1 LYMED
6 PESKETT
13 PMTTPSQKTPLLI
26 FGQTCTLQNDTLALR
41 EMHRLCALILLV
53 SGVCGTV
60 ICYQRDSIGKY
71 FNVRWLPVLST
82 GVMSFMYMLKY
93 TNNCM
98 GGWGT
103 SQGKFWCDVKIMYV
117 RGFNTVRT
125 VTRFIN
131 IGCLFTLVCHLLTLE
146 TSTTFVCLLMIIGE
160 WQAGVVENQNQYD
173 IHFQDKFVD
182 DNDCLSLSVLH
193 TYQNSH
199 PIEHVTWS
207 AFLTHGVIDL
217 LTLTFVFV
225 GARLHTDL
233 VFAVPVIV
241 CVIMWSFLVPVML
254 NFAYL
259 KQTITFCQLEIYRM
273 IADVVILPIAVMFTL
288 V

>member
-1 LYMED
+1 MED

-13 PMTTPSQKTPLLI
+13 PINTPSQNTPLLI
-26 FGQTCTLQNDTLALR
+26 FGRTCTLQNDTLTLR
-41 EMHRLCALILLV
+41 DLHRLCTLVLIL
-53 SGVCGTV
+53 SSVCGTV
-60 ICYQRDSIGKY
+60 ICYQRDSIGRY
-71 FNVRWLPVLST
+71 FNLRWLPVLVAVVTSL
-82 GVMSFMYMLKY
+82 MYSLKY
-93 TNNCM
+93 VNNYM

-125 VTRFIN
+125 VSRFIN
-131 IGCLFTLVCHLLTLE
+131 MCLLFTLVCHLLTLE
-146 TSTTFVCLLMIIGE
+146 ASTTFTCLLMIIGE
-160 WQAGVVENQNQYD
+160 WQAGVLENQNQYD
-173 IHFQDKFVD
+173 IRFQDKFVD
-182 DNDCLSLSVLH
+182 ADDHLSLPALH
-193 TYQNSH
+193 AYQTSH
-199 PIEHVTWS
+199 PAEHINWTAFFIQGIIE
-207 AFLTHGVIDL
+207 L

-225 GARLHTDL
+225 AAHLQTEL
-233 VFAVPVIV
+233 IFAVPVIV

-273 IADVVILPIAVMFTL
+273 IADIVILPITVMFAL